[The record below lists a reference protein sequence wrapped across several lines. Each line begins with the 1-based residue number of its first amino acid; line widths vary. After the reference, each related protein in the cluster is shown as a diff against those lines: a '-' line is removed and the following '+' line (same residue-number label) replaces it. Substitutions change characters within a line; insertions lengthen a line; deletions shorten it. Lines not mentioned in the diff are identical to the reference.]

1 MNVEIVDL
9 TRRFGRTQA
18 VAGVSLQAGPGVFG
32 LLGPNGAGK
41 TSLLRM
47 LATVIQPSSGTL
59 RLLGRDPG
67 SYGPRREIRRRL
79 GYLPQNLG
87 YYPGFTVAEF
97 VEYFA
102 LLKDM
107 PPGRVPAAVAAAVER
122 TGLGDKARAKL
133 RTLSGGML
141 RRTGIAQAIVNEP
154 DLLLLD
160 EPTAG
165 LDPEQRVAFRAML
178 RSFGETATVIV
189 STHLVEDVGVAC
201 TKVALMNQGKIL
213 FYGTP
218 VELTARADGT
228 DAAGDAPL
236 ERGYSA
242 VLAAARTGTGA
253 WS

>member
-1 MNVEIVDL
+1 MNVEIAGL

-18 VAGVSLQAGPGVFG
+18 VAGVDLSAGPGVFG

-41 TSLLRM
+41 TTLLRM
-47 LATVIQPSSGTL
+47 MATVIQPTSGRM

-67 SYGPRREIRRRL
+67 GYGPRREIRRRL

-87 YYPGFTVAEF
+87 YYPSFTVAEF

-102 LLKDM
+102 LLKEM
-107 PPGRVPAAVAAAVER
+107 PAARVPTAVATAIER
-122 TGLGDKARAKL
+122 TDLGDEARAKL

-141 RRTGIAQAIVNEP
+141 RRVGIAQAIVNDPE
-154 DLLLLD
+154 LLLLD

-165 LDPEQRVAFRAML
+165 LDPEQRVAFRALL
-178 RSFGETATVIV
+178 RECGERATVVV
-189 STHLVEDVGVAC
+189 STHLVEDVGAAC
-201 TKVALMNQGKIL
+201 TEVALMNQGKIV
-213 FYGTP
+213 FDGTP
-218 VELTARADGT
+218 AELIARADGT

-242 VLAAARTGTGA
+242 VLAAARSRTEA
-253 WS
+253 RA